1 MDWLLGSGYR
11 DLWAE
16 PIEAEVLDLG
26 STAGG
31 LTPVMT
37 VGGLQTFG
45 LALAGED
52 GRSYT
57 FRLVDKGS
65 PLVLPEGF
73 RGSGV
78 ELFTQDPSWNRV
90 GRSNERTHVTFDL
103 DLDWLIR

>member
-37 VGGLQTFG
+37 VGGLQTLG

-57 FRLVDKGS
+57 FRSVDKGS

-78 ELFTQDPSWNRV
+78 ELFTQDPSWNS
-90 GRSNERTHVTFDL
+90 GWGGAMNGLTSPSTWTS
-103 DLDWLIR
+103 IG